1 MPDNAVKVTYS
12 GGDVYFYQD
21 EIVLGQTV
29 EEDLHQIH
37 AQQAAKPEIAYFG
50 NPDETLSI
58 TFELRRSDTE
68 TRINTILDAGE
79 ELTIYPALLFDNA
92 LHVHCVP
99 LLDGVQ
105 SIEVFGWPI
114 ANERMTVRFLKS
126 GA

>member
-1 MPDNAVKVTYS
+1 MPDNAAKATYS
-12 GGDVYFYQD
+12 GGDVYFYRD
-21 EIVLGQTV
+21 EIVLVQTA
-29 EEDLHQIH
+29 EEDLHQTH